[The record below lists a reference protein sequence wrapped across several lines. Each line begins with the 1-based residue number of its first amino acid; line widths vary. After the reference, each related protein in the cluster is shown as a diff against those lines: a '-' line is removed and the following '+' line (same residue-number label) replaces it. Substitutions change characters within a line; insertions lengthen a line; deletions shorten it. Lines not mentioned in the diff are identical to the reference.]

1 MKKKLLLLLII
12 PLFIVC
18 CSFFSSK
25 RQPTTKPEILVTIAP
40 YKYFV
45 ERLTDNSISVKNLV
59 PEAADPHGFEPPAKE
74 LVGLFDTKVWFLIG
88 EPFEKQFLPIIQKND
103 PDINVVH
110 LDEDVAVPL
119 HLSCSHHSHHSLED
133 RHFWMSPNVMKTQI
147 NIMAKT
153 LQKLYPEKS
162 ALIEQRLGEVNLDFD
177 NLDLAMSESIK
188 KYDSDYLL
196 ISHPAF
202 GYFCRDYGL
211 HQLALENETQDP
223 SPKELATLFSMINEK
238 DIKNIYVQKQHNY
251 KMAKLTAD
259 SLNLKMVEV
268 NPYKENY
275 FENMHSFGNQL
286 EQQ

>member
-1 MKKKLLLLLII
+1 MKKKFLLLLIV

-25 RQPTTKPEILVTIAP
+25 KQTTTKSEILVTIAP

-45 ERLTDNSISVKNLV
+45 ERLTDSSIEVKSLV
-59 PEAADPHGFEPPAKE
+59 PEAADPHGFEPPAKA
-74 LVGLFDTKVWFLIG
+74 LVSLFKAKIWFLIG
-88 EPFEKQFLPIIQKND
+88 EPFEEQFLPIIKKND
-103 PDINVVH
+103 PELNVVQ
-110 LDEDVAVPL
+110 LDQNVAKPL
-119 HLSCSHHSHHSLED
+119 HLSCSHHSHKSLED

-147 NIMAKT
+147 NLMAKT
-153 LQKLYPEKS
+153 LKEFYPDKS
-162 ALIEQRLGEVNLDFD
+162 DLITQRLAEINLDFE
-177 NLDLAMSESIK
+177 NLDLAMTESIK
-188 KYDSDYLL
+188 KYDSHYLL
-196 ISHPAF
+196 VSHPAF

-223 SPKELATLFSMINEK
+223 SPKELATLFSTIKEK
-238 DIKNIYVQKQHNY
+238 GIKNIYVQKQHNY

-275 FENMHSFGNQL
+275 FVNMHSFSSQL